1 MRHCELAV
9 YFSVKEKSKDG
20 VDTLSDNHVLLGP
33 SVPVPANQVL
43 VMVALPCPNPEAPK
57 DRMVLIQNAH
67 ELQQYFLGYDV
78 HKPRINTGFYTIFHA
93 FQQMVPAVWALFVDP
108 KDEVFKASYYVMQ
121 EALIRRM
128 HSLIEDP
135 DQKAEVGKVLTTV
148 FDPRKPVR

>member
-1 MRHCELAV
+1 MKSCELAI
-9 YFSVKEKSKDG
+9 YFSVPGKSKDG
-20 VDTLSDNHVLLGP
+20 VATIGETHALLGP
-33 SVPVPANQVL
+33 AVPVESNRAL
-43 VMVALPCPNPEAPK
+43 VMVALQCPNPEAPK
-57 DRMVLIQNAH
+57 DRLVLLTSAYD
-67 ELQQYFLGYDV
+67 LQQYFHGCDPAKPFNSGY
-78 HKPRINTGFYTIFHA
+78 FTIFHA
-93 FQQMVPAVWALFVDP
+93 FREGVPAVWALFVDP